1 MHTNNINHQ
10 LAIIL
15 LYQETIYKSI
25 ILQLNDMET

>member
-15 LYQETIYKSI
+15 YQETIHKSI